1 LISFWF
7 SNSNYPKDKFLLE
20 TARKNDGWVPISVIA
35 TFNKLKSITTNVT
48 EIAESAKLCPE
59 VQISDDGLSIKRKDP
74 IPENFSN
81 DDRVVRVSNLP
92 KDESVTNESIKD
104 FFSKFHN
111 KKVLSARLLRHKNIG
126 FLGMANVELESP
138 EDVKEIVNF
147 SDTDKFFWDPPDC
160 SIALKA
166 KLFENK
172 PTEKNGKTKKSEQQT
187 IPAQKKNKQKY
198 EKFQAKTVMVLSTL
212 LLLKGLPSDKLA
224 ETKDFFSKHGR
235 VRYADKDYKENC
247 ILIRFQEPEST
258 QEALK
263 DILNDNLQIGGIP
276 VTEAIILQG
285 DEERVYWEKIIER
298 EEQYQ
303 KNHINKKPRNK

>member
-1 LISFWF
+1 
-7 SNSNYPKDKFLLE
+7 
-20 TARKNDGWVPISVIA
+20 
-35 TFNKLKSITTNVT
+35 
-48 EIAESAKLCPE
+48 
-59 VQISDDGLSIKRKDP
+59 
-74 IPENFSN
+74 
-81 DDRVVRVSNLP
+81 
-92 KDESVTNESIKD
+92 
-104 FFSKFHN
+104 
-111 KKVLSARLLRHKNIG
+111 
-126 FLGMANVELESP
+126 MANIELESP
-138 EDVKEIVNF
+138 EDVKEIVNI

-160 SIALKA
+160 SISLKA
-166 KLFENK
+166 KFFENK
-172 PTEKNGKTKKSEQQT
+172 STEKNGKTKKSEQT
-187 IPAQKKNKQKY
+187 INNPTLKKNKQKY

-263 DILNDNLQIGGIP
+263 DILNDNSQIGGIP

-303 KNHINKKPRNK
+303 KNLHINKKPRNK